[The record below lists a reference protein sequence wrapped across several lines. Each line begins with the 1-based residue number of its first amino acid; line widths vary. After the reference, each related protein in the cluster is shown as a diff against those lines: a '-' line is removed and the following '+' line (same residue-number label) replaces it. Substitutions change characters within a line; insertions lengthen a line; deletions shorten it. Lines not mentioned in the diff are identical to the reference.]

1 MIFFLLFAVGYVV
14 GYCAVAIGLRL
25 KKGKRF

>member
-1 MIFFLLFAVGYVV
+1 MVFFFLFAVGYVV

-25 KKGKRF
+25 KKGKR

>member
-1 MIFFLLFAVGYVV
+1 MIFFFLFAVCYVV
-14 GYCAVAIGLRL
+14 GCCAVAIGLRL